1 MGCVDNGV
9 RVMGC
14 VGDGVCGCKS
24 EVERLGVSD
33 AGWVFRMLGGMG
45 LRVHWKVN
53 ERGGVVFCDRGF

>member
-1 MGCVDNGV
+1 
-9 RVMGC
+9 MGC